1 MELYKLKRE
10 TLITALE
17 YMDKMLYGIETIVEY
32 FQSGREDKATTMM
45 LDLIEGLDWLVKA
58 IEGTKDLQGEHA
70 IDISIINPI
79 FSQLIEA
86 YENLDYVFISDLLE
100 YEVVPIVSGWKNQ
113 LQKVEGVIENGSIG

>member
-1 MELYKLKRE
+1 
-10 TLITALE
+10 
-17 YMDKMLYGIETIVEY
+17 
-32 FQSGREDKATTMM
+32 M